1 MAIGVKLDD
10 LLHDRRVT
18 LANLSILTTG
28 EARAIRFSAL
38 DAICEALS
46 CQPGDIPVRACTRSA
61 RAIGSGDFTQRKR
74 CHLVATSW
82 VGPAGVTV
90 TPAGASMRNGSPLM
104 HWAQIVVE
112 CHLPDL
118 AAKLES
124 LDSGV
129 AKMEPDVDSRVGV
142 LFRGL
147 REAGE

>member
-1 MAIGVKLDD
+1 M
-10 LLHDRRVT
+10 T

-28 EARAIRFSAL
+28 EARA
-38 DAICEALS
+38 
-46 CQPGDIPVRACTRSA
+46 T
-61 RAIGSGDFTQRKR
+61 GSGDFAAQALPPRGDI
-74 CHLVATSW
+74 
-82 VGPAGVTV
+82 VGGTGGRDRHARRRQH
-90 TPAGASMRNGSPLM
+90 AEWSPLM